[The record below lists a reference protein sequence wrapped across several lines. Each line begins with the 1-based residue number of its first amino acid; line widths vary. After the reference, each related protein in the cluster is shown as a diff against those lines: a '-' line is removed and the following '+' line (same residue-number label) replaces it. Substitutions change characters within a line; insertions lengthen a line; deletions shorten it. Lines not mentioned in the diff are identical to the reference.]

1 VIAIAFVVATLMFT
15 SLIAYLV
22 RDPRQRATS
31 SRVGERRAADR
42 GPRA

>member
-1 VIAIAFVVATLMFT
+1 VIAVAFVVATLMFT

-31 SRVGERRAADR
+31 SRAAERRTADR
-42 GPRA
+42 EPRA